1 MNDPREILARILA
14 QADAAT
20 EGPWEADGMEG
31 TIVRTVVPDRPAQDC
46 LYLGGTPHT
55 GGIVQLGMLTAAL
68 DCAHDYEEDDQ

>member
-1 MNDPREILARILA
+1 MSNLYGLDLELPDI
-14 QADAAT
+14 
-20 EGPWEADGMEG
+20 GDGELVTDVV

-68 DCAHDYEEDDQ
+68 DYVRDDEEDDQ

>member
-1 MNDPREILARILA
+1 MSNLYGLDLRLPDI
-14 QADAAT
+14 
-20 EGPWEADGMEG
+20 GDGELVTDVV

-68 DCAHDYEEDDQ
+68 DVVHDSREDDQ

>member
-1 MNDPREILARILA
+1 MSNLYGLDLELPDI
-14 QADAAT
+14 
-20 EGPWEADGMEG
+20 GDGELVTDVV

-68 DCAHDYEEDDQ
+68 DYVRDDEEDDE

>member
-1 MNDPREILARILA
+1 MCIRDSVV
-14 QADAAT
+14 
-20 EGPWEADGMEG
+20 

-68 DCAHDYEEDDQ
+68 DVVHDSREDDE

>member
-1 MNDPREILARILA
+1 MSNLYGLDLELPDI
-14 QADAAT
+14 
-20 EGPWEADGMEG
+20 GDGELVTDVV

-68 DCAHDYEEDDQ
+68 DVVHYSREDDQ

>member
-1 MNDPREILARILA
+1 MSNLYGLDLELPDI
-14 QADAAT
+14 
-20 EGPWEADGMEG
+20 GDGELVTDVV

-55 GGIVQLGMLTAAL
+55 GGIVQIGMLTAAL

>member
-1 MNDPREILARILA
+1 MSNLYGLDLELP
-14 QADAAT
+14 DVH
-20 EGPWEADGMEG
+20 DGELVTDVV

-55 GGIVQLGMLTAAL
+55 GGIVQIGMLTAAL

>member
-1 MNDPREILARILA
+1 MSNLYGLDLELPNIGNGELVT
-14 QADAAT
+14 DVV
-20 EGPWEADGMEG
+20 

-68 DCAHDYEEDDQ
+68 DVVHDSREDDQ